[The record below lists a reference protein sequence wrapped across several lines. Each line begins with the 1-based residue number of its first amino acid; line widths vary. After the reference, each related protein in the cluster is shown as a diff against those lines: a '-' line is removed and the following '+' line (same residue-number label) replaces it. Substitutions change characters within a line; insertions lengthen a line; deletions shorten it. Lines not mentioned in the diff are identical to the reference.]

1 MSFARHY
8 VLAAGGT
15 GGHMVPAH
23 VLAEEL
29 MARGHHVALLTDQRG
44 MRFPGLFDNVEPQVM
59 DSDPL
64 SLRRPLRW
72 PGAIRA
78 IMRGKAQAMRLY
90 RSFQPSAVIGFGGY
104 PVLPAML
111 AARAARIP
119 TVIHEQNAVL
129 GRVNRLLAP
138 RVDIIA
144 TAYEQV
150 ARVPRRARDKLW
162 LVGNPVRAEVRVLRD
177 RPYPELDE
185 EGIFR
190 ILVVGGSQGA
200 SILSD
205 VVPQALGLLPP
216 NFSRRLQVTQQCR
229 ATDLERVREAYR
241 SLGIPAE
248 CATYM
253 PDLPDRLALS
263 HLIIARAGASTVAE
277 LTVAGRPAILV
288 PLPTATDDH
297 QTANAREMVAAGG
310 ARAIAQSR
318 FTPIELGKQMQKL
331 GLEPEALANAA
342 ARARMAGRPDAARDL
357 ANIIE
362 SLSDGE
368 EGEVATI
375 RRGRPQA
382 MQEAFA

>member
-1 MSFARHY
+1 
-8 VLAAGGT
+8 
-15 GGHMVPAH
+15 MVPAH

-29 MARGHHVALLTDQRG
+29 LARGHHVALLTDQRG
-44 MRFPGLFDNVEPQVM
+44 MRFPGLFENVQRHVI
-59 DSDPL
+59 DSDTL

-72 PGAIRA
+72 PGAIRS
-78 IMRGKAQAMRLY
+78 ILRGKAQATRLY

-111 AARAARIP
+111 AARAAGIP

-138 RVDIIA
+138 RVDVVA
-144 TAYEQV
+144 TAYEEV
-150 ARVPRRARDKLW
+150 ARVPRRARDRLH
-162 LVGNPVRAEVRVLRD
+162 LVGNPVREEVRVLRD

-185 EGIFR
+185 DGIFR

-229 ATDLERVREAYR
+229 ATDLEKVREAYR

-253 PDLPDRLALS
+253 PDLPARLALT
-263 HLIIARAGASTVAE
+263 HLVIARAGASTVAE

-288 PLPTATDDH
+288 PLPIATDDH

-310 ARAIAQSR
+310 ARSIPQSR

-342 ARARMAGRPDAARDL
+342 ARARMAGRPDAVRDL